1 MVKLLDM
8 RVKSGQNC
16 ALAPVLYHCHFGRIV
31 GWTLKKSFA
40 GFVRFFLVWWGYD
53 WILDGDSQILRAVEK
68 RRWCSNEYV
77 NGQ

>member
-1 MVKLLDM
+1 M
-8 RVKSGQNC
+8 
-16 ALAPVLYHCHFGRIV
+16 IV
-31 GWTLKKSFA
+31 GGTLKKSFA

-53 WILDGDSQILRAVEK
+53 WILDGDGQILRAVEK